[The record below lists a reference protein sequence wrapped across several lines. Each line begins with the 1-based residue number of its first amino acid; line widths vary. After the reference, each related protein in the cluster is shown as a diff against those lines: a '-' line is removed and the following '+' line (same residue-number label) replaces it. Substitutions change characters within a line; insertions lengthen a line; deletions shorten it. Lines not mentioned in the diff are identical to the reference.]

1 MINIT
6 LPDGSSREY
15 PPQTTVGD
23 VAASIGPGLAKQ
35 AVGGMIDDQ
44 LVDLRSEITDDCRL
58 RILTKRDPESLHVLR
73 HSTAHVLA
81 QAVQE
86 LFPQVKLGI
95 GPATEDGF
103 YYDFEYDGTFGPE
116 DLQAIEQR
124 MGEIVKRDLEID
136 RVYFDKDEAL
146 RKFDEMG
153 ERLKT
158 ELIEAKAEPPVSCYR
173 QGDFIDFCRGPHLR
187 STGQIPKFKLLT
199 SSGAYWLGDEHN
211 QMLQR
216 INGTA
221 FWKNKDLEEHLQ
233 RLEEIKKRDHRRL
246 GKDLELF
253 SIQEDAGAGLIFWH
267 PRGAVVR
274 ELIETYW
281 KEKHREWNYEPVVSP
296 HIAHHELWKTS
307 GHYDYYRE
315 NMFTLDIDEH
325 EYVLKPM
332 NCPGHIL
339 IYNSKR
345 RSYRDLPV
353 RYSEMGTVYRY
364 EKSGVLHGTLRVR
377 GFTQDDAHIFCTP
390 DQLEA
395 EVISVFDQAEDILR
409 TFGFDEYRVE
419 LSLSDPEDMGKYAGT
434 PEQWAHAEGLLER
447 VLKER
452 NVEYHAEQ
460 GEAAFYGPKIDLKL
474 LDALRREWQL
484 TTIQFDF
491 GHLPKQFGINYVG
504 ADSKEHQ
511 CVIIHRA
518 LLGSIERFFGT
529 LIEHYAGA
537 FPFWLAPVQAVVLPL
552 SDKFNDYAEKR
563 YKQLKEKGYRVEI
576 DTRKEKL
583 NYRIRDAQ
591 LMKTPFMLI
600 AGGREEEAGTLSV
613 RNRFEGDQGSSGFD
627 ELCARFDELQR
638 TRAVKP

>member
-1 MINIT
+1 MITVT

-23 VAASIGPGLAKQ
+23 VAMSIGPGLGKQ
-35 AVGGMIDDQ
+35 ALGGMVDDQ
-44 LVDLRSEITDDCRL
+44 LVDLRFEITEDCHL
-58 RILTKRDPESLHVLR
+58 RILTKRDPESLEVLR

-86 LFPQVKLGI
+86 LFPSVKLGI

-103 YYDFEYDGTFGPE
+103 YYDFDYDGTFGPE
-116 DLQAIEQR
+116 DLEAIEQR
-124 MGEIVKRDLEID
+124 MREIVKRNLEIE
-136 RVYFDKDEAL
+136 RVYFDKDDAL
-146 RKFDEMG
+146 QQFDEMG
-153 ERLKT
+153 EKLKT

-187 STGQIPKFKLLT
+187 STGQIPQIKLLT

-221 FWKNKDLEEHLQ
+221 FWKRQDLDEHLQ

-246 GKDLELF
+246 GRDLELF
-253 SIQEDAGAGLIFWH
+253 SLQEDAGAGLIFWH
-267 PRGAVVR
+267 PKGAVVR
-274 ELIETYW
+274 ELIESHW
-281 KEKHREWNYEPVVSP
+281 KEKHREWGYQPVSTP

-315 NMFTLDIDEH
+315 NMFTLDIDDH

-353 RYSEMGTVYRY
+353 RYSELGTVYRY

-395 EVISVFDQAEDILR
+395 EVISVFDQAEDILK
-409 TFGFDEYRVE
+409 TYGFDEYRVE
-419 LSLSDPEDMGKYAGT
+419 LSLSDPDNMEKYAGS
-434 PEQWAHAEGLLER
+434 PEQWAHAEGLLQR
-447 VLKER
+447 VLEER
-452 NVEYHAEQ
+452 NVEYKAEH

-504 ADSKEHQ
+504 DDSKEHQ
-511 CVIIHRA
+511 CVVIHRA

-552 SDKFNDYAEKR
+552 SDKFNDYAEKQ
-563 YKQLKEKGYRVEI
+563 YKALKEKGYRVEI
-576 DTRKEKL
+576 DQRKEKL

-591 LMKTPFMLI
+591 LMKIPFMLI

-613 RNRFEGDQGSSGFD
+613 RNRFEGDLGSSGFA
-627 ELCARFDELQR
+627 EMCTMFDELVASQ
-638 TRAVKP
+638 AVKP